1 MARQPKSAV
10 VFYGLLILFLK
21 SAIFDKIENGP
32 FAQQCN
38 YPIHRG
44 DMNILVTGGAGFVGS
59 HLIDV
64 LMAQGHHVICVD
76 DFSSGRIENVSHHI
90 GNSNFEV
97 IKQDIRRSI
106 NVASGRIERIYN
118 LACPASPKDYRERPI
133 ETLLTCV
140 IGVHNLLELAE
151 HTGARLLQVSS
162 SEVYGDAAVNPQP
175 ESYLGHVNQ
184 LGDRAC
190 YEEGKRAAETL
201 CKDYSMRRG
210 VDVRIVRP
218 FNIYGPRMA
227 CGDGRVIPTFIAQAL
242 ASDDITVFG
251 DGSQTRSFCFFADA
265 VDAIIRWMETDA
277 DYLPVN
283 IGNPEETTIADL
295 AQLVKTKTGSRSQIV
310 FVDRAKLLPGSLDIR
325 RRKPDISKMQAHI
338 GWVPTTSLDEGLD
351 LMIADFRSYVT
362 QSAEPEQAG
371 Q

>member
-1 MARQPKSAV
+1 
-10 VFYGLLILFLK
+10 
-21 SAIFDKIENGP
+21 
-32 FAQQCN
+32 
-38 YPIHRG
+38 
-44 DMNILVTGGAGFVGS
+44 MNILVTGGAGFIGS

-64 LMAQGHHVICVD
+64 LIAQGHHVICMD
-76 DFSSGRIENVSHHI
+76 DFSSGRIENISHHI
-90 GNSNFEV
+90 GSTNFEI
-97 IKQDIRRSI
+97 IKQDIRRAI
-106 NVASGRIERIYN
+106 NVEGNRIGRIYN

-140 IGVHNLLELAE
+140 VGMQNLLELAE
-151 HTGARLLQVSS
+151 QTSARLLQVSS
-162 SEVYGDAAVNPQP
+162 SEVYGDAAITPQS
-175 ESYLGHVNQ
+175 ESYFGHVNL

-218 FNIYGPRMA
+218 FNIYGPRMS
-227 CGDGRVIPTFIAQAL
+227 CGDGRVIPTFVAQAL

-251 DGSQTRSFCFFADA
+251 DGSQTRSFCFLADA
-265 VDAIIRWMETDA
+265 VDVITRWMETDA

-310 FVDRAKLLPGSLDIR
+310 FVDSAKLLPGSLDIR
-325 RRKPDISKMQAHI
+325 RRRPDISVLHGRT
-338 GWVPTTSLDEGLD
+338 GWLPTTSLDEGLD
-351 LMIADFRSYVT
+351 LIIADFQRYVT